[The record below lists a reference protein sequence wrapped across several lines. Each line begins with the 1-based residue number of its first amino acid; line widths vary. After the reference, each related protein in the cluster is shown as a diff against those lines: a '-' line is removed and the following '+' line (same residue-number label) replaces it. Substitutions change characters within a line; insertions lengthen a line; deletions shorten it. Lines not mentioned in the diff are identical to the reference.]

1 MGRPLVDDRDNG
13 MNRRS
18 DRRIGV
24 LGFLLLAGTLAG
36 LAIYFLVLR
45 KPSDLNRSMKIREW
59 LSNPASYPDWAVGI
73 GTKCGE
79 APFMVPT
86 NGLIGYLWGDHFKIG
101 TSHQG
106 IDIFG
111 GTQPGVT
118 TVVAAYDGYLTRLS
132 DWKSSVIIRIP
143 SDPIEPSRQIW
154 TYYTHMADPNGQSF
168 ISDQFPPGTINVFVK
183 AGTLLGYQG
192 NYSGDPNNPVGVHLH
207 FSIVKDDGKG
217 GFKNELEI
225 QNTYDPSPYLGLNLN
240 INQAS
245 DSFPVCTKSTGKPKP

>member
-1 MGRPLVDDRDNG
+1 

-18 DRRIGV
+18 NRKLGILGILV
-24 LGFLLLAGTLAG
+24 LVGTMAG

-45 KPSDLNRSMKIREW
+45 KPADFNRSLKIQEW
-59 LSNPASYPDWAVGI
+59 LSDPASHPDWAVSL
-73 GTKCGE
+73 GTKCAD
-79 APFMVPT
+79 APFLIPT

-111 GTQPGVT
+111 GSQPGIT
-118 TVVAAYDGYLTRLS
+118 PVVAAYDGYLTRLA

-143 SDPIEPSRQIW
+143 SDPTQPGRQIW

-168 ISDQFPPGTINVFVK
+168 ISVQFPPGTANVFVK

-192 NYSGDPNNPVGVHLH
+192 DYSGDPNNPVGVHLH

-217 GFKNELEI
+217 GFTNELDI
-225 QNTYDPSPYLGLNLN
+225 QNTYDPSPYLGLKLN
-240 INQAS
+240 FNQAT
-245 DSFPVCTKSTGKPKP
+245 DFFPTCSGTQENPIQ